1 MNAYNNLQGVS
12 KQLTAFDA
20 TSKSGAVLLGDS
32 TLRNI
37 QVGIRSALTT
47 AQTDDGSGLTMLSQI
62 GVTFEKDGTLAIDST
77 TSKTANPVKLGAVL
91 SSNLSGV
98 ANLFSGG
105 TGGFGTQL
113 SSLITSYTD
122 TTNGT
127 LTAATKG
134 INKTLDSL
142 GKQFTAMSDRVDS
155 TVARYKAQF
164 TALDVLISSMNQ
176 TSSYLTQQF
185 DALNNTSKN

>member
-1 MNAYNNLQGVS
+1 
-12 KQLTAFDA
+12 
-20 TSKSGAVLLGDS
+20 
-32 TLRNI
+32 
-37 QVGIRSALTT
+37 
-47 AQTDDGSGLTMLSQI
+47 
-62 GVTFEKDGTLAIDST
+62 
-77 TSKTANPVKLGAVL
+77 
-91 SSNLSGV
+91 
-98 ANLFSGG
+98 
-105 TGGFGTQL
+105 
-113 SSLITSYTD
+113 
-122 TTNGT
+122 